1 MTGIRHVVGVV
12 SRARAPGADTATSDF
27 FICHND
33 QPSLD
38 FGGLRFDDGQGAAAF
53 GRVVSGLD
61 VARTIQQQ
69 PVEAQR
75 LTPPIAIIRA
85 SRVTP

>member
-1 MTGIRHVVGVV
+1 MRSTRN
-12 SRARAPGADTATSDF
+12 ARADVRQLPEVF
-27 FICHND
+27 FICLND

-53 GRVVSGLD
+53 GRVVRGLE
-61 VARTIQQQ
+61 VAREIQKQ

-75 LTPPIAIIRA
+75 LTPPVPIVKAA
-85 SRVTP
+85 RVAG